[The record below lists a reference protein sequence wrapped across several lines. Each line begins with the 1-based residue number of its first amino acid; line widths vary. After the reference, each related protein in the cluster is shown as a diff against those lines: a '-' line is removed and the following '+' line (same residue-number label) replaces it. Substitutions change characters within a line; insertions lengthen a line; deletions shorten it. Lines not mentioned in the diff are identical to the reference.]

1 MRFHETDPNLK
12 VVRTCGFPIEKAI
25 KEPNS
30 VVVEFPIKNPGAE
43 HPNFRSAG
51 EVPLEEHFANQYL
64 FAYYWADNAV
74 SATLTFKPE
83 YDANSE
89 VDKIQP
95 LLESYNN
102 RIKSTSLLPYS
113 GHGYVQAPWEPIT
126 KEQYEERI
134 AKISIKPE
142 EVYDLMLKTG
152 VNILGSDDI
161 LDADCEGGACP
172 TR

>member
-1 MRFHETDPNLK
+1 M
-12 VVRTCGFPIEKAI
+12 
-25 KEPNS
+25 
-30 VVVEFPIKNPGAE
+30 
-43 HPNFRSAG
+43 
-51 EVPLEEHFANQYL
+51 
-64 FAYYWADNAV
+64 